1 MKDNATNVILNVIT
15 TAAPGCEEALFGHL
29 SALVAPTRAEPGC
42 LIYEL
47 HRDPENAG
55 KFFFYERFVSQ
66 ETLDAHIASPHFQN
80 FVKTRES
87 SSPDPVA
94 DVVVTKWKAVA

>member
-1 MKDNATNVILNVIT
+1 MKDNATNVILNVIM

-29 SALVAPTRAEPGC
+29 SGLVEPTRAEPGC

-55 KFFFYERFVSQ
+55 KFFFYERFASQ
-66 ETLDAHIASPHFQN
+66 DALDTHVASAHFQN
-80 FVKTRES
+80 FVAARQA